1 LTGEDRRRKI
11 SSFVRGRGSAEL
23 LPSAFGHP
31 PLSATSD
38 APAPSR
44 LSVPPAQL
52 TTFVGR
58 GRELRDLEGLLERS
72 RLLTLTGAGGSGKTR
87 LAAALSVRV
96 AETAPLH
103 PIVWVE
109 LGPVKDARL
118 VAAAIAESLGD
129 PDYVRSPDAVSL
141 ARFLGDRELTLVL
154 DNCEHV
160 VETAAELV
168 DSLLRSCAGLRV
180 LATSREPLAVQGERS
195 WLVPALRLPSSDS
208 AEEVADAESVRLFI
222 ERARDVAPDFT
233 VTEDNRRAVADICRR
248 LDGIPLAIE
257 LAAARVRVLSPRQI
271 RDRLDDAF
279 QVLSSPS
286 RTSIARHRTLRATM
300 DWSHDLLL
308 DDARALLRRL
318 AVFRGGATL
327 DAIEAVGAGGSL
339 PQPEVLDTLARLVD
353 RSLVTVREHQDAA
366 RYILLETV
374 RQYAA
379 EKLLESGEH
388 DQVRA
393 AHARFFVETAVEADP
408 HFVGPERAHWI
419 QRLLP
424 DLDNFRAALA
434 WTRAHDPGSH
444 VRLAG
449 SLRWL
454 WYSTGHWTEANEWIA
469 SALALPE
476 AAERGRDRA
485 LLLFAS
491 GFLLALQARPG
502 EARPHLEE
510 CVELSREVGDL
521 GLEAYALMYLG
532 MVHGQVASQE
542 GVEPCRRAASWFEA
556 NGDLYGHRLC
566 RLLLGTMALHR
577 GDLDEALSENEEGI
591 RLARRFGMPRELGI
605 SLQNAGMVHIH
616 RGELD
621 RAEARVRESLEEL
634 RRDPSHFFIATSL
647 DYLGEILGREGRVR
661 EAAKVLGA
669 AEALREAVGAAR
681 FPINDRRLMGELPGF
696 EAAAGAAEWTAAWR
710 EGRALAPER
719 VYEAI
724 PAPFDRPDPR
734 VSPPTFAGTPQIPI
748 PDALADETPDLD
760 VRALGSFE
768 AQVRG
773 ELFDPERWS
782 WAKPKEALVFL
793 LLHPEG
799 VTRDRLGAALWP
811 DSPPTRMK
819 NSFHVALHHLRKSL
833 GQPEWIVLDGD
844 RYRLAPQLRARLDAS
859 AFERA
864 VRQAGEDPHLLRSAL
879 ALWRGE
885 LLEGETPGPWV
896 EEHRD
901 RLRRLHVEAWLTLG
915 SGLGREERPDE
926 AAECYR
932 HALRLD
938 ELREDAHR
946 HLMSAWAASGQRAR
960 ALQHYEG
967 LLELLSNELQA
978 SPEPATIA
986 LYESLRDIGGARA
999 S

>member
-1 LTGEDRRRKI
+1 M
-11 SSFVRGRGSAEL
+11 SVS
-23 LPSAFGHP
+23 
-31 PLSATSD
+31 SD
-38 APAPSR
+38 APAPAR
-44 LSVPPAQL
+44 HSVPPAQL

-87 LAAALSVRV
+87 LASALAARVGESAALR
-96 AETAPLH
+96 

-109 LGPVKDARL
+109 LGPVKDGRL

-168 DSLLRSCAGLRV
+168 DALLRSCAGLRV

-195 WLVPALRLPSSDS
+195 WLVPALSLPTSDTL
-208 AEEVADAESVRLFI
+208 EGVEHAESVRLFV
-222 ERARDVAPDFT
+222 ERARDVAPDFA
-233 VTEDNRRAVADICRR
+233 VTTDNMRAVADICRR

-257 LAAARVRVLSPRQI
+257 LAAARVRVLSPGQI

-279 QVLSSPS
+279 QILSSTS

-308 DDARALLRRL
+308 GDARALLRRL

-327 DAIEAVGAGGSL
+327 DAIETVGAGGSL
-339 PQPEVLDTLARLVD
+339 PEPEVLDTLARLVD
-353 RSLVTVREHQDAA
+353 RSLVTVREHQDVA
-366 RYILLETV
+366 RYGLLETV

-379 EKLLESGEH
+379 EKLLASGERERVH
-388 DQVRA
+388 E
-393 AHARFFVETAVEADP
+393 AHARFFVAAALEADP
-408 HFVGPERAHWI
+408 HFLGPERAQWI

-424 DLDNFRAALA
+424 DLDNFRGALA
-434 WTRAHDPGSH
+434 WTRAHDPESH
-444 VRLAG
+444 VRLVG

-454 WYSTGHWTEANEWIA
+454 WYSTGHWTEANEWTA
-469 SALALPE
+469 AALALPE
-476 AAERGRDRA
+476 AAKLGRDRA
-485 LLLFAS
+485 MLLFAS
-491 GFLLALQARPG
+491 GFLLSLQARPG

-510 CVELSREVGDL
+510 CAELARQVGDHR
-521 GLEAYALMYLG
+521 LEAYALTYLG

-556 NGDLYGHRLC
+556 NGDLYGQRLC

-577 GDLDEALSENEEGI
+577 GDLDEALSENEAGI
-591 RLARRFGMPRELGI
+591 LLARRFGMPRELGI

-647 DYLGEILGREGRVR
+647 DYLGEIFGREGRAV
-661 EAAKVLGA
+661 EAARVLGA
-669 AEALREAVGAAR
+669 AEALRQAVGAAR
-681 FPINDRRLMGELPGF
+681 FPINERRLMAELPAF
-696 EAAAGAAEWTAAWR
+696 EAAAGTEAWAAAWR
-710 EGRALAPER
+710 DGRTLAPDR

-724 PAPFDRPDPR
+724 PDAVARPGPR
-734 VSPPTFAGTPQIPI
+734 ASQPSLTETIPQVSTH
-748 PDALADETPDLD
+748 DAVRGEALDLD
-760 VRALGSFE
+760 VRALGPFE
-768 AQVRG
+768 AQVHG
-773 ELFDPERWS
+773 EVFDPERWN
-782 WAKPKEALVFL
+782 WAKPKEALVLL

-799 VTRDRLGAALWP
+799 VTRDRLGSALWP
-811 DSPPTRMK
+811 ESAPTRMK

-833 GQPEWIVLDGD
+833 GRPEWIVLESD
-844 RYRLAPQLRARLDAS
+844 RYRLAPHVRSRLDAS
-859 AFERA
+859 AFEQSVRRA
-864 VRQAGEDPHLLRSAL
+864 GDDPGRLRSAL

-885 LLEGETPGPWV
+885 LLEDEAPGVWV

-915 SGLGREERPDE
+915 AALEREKRPDE

-932 HALRLD
+932 SALRLD

-946 HLMSAWAASGQRAR
+946 RLMAAWAASGQRAY

-967 LLELLSNELQA
+967 LLDLLSTELEA
-978 SPEPATIA
+978 SPEPATVA
-986 LYESLRDIGGARA
+986 LYESLRDVGEVRA